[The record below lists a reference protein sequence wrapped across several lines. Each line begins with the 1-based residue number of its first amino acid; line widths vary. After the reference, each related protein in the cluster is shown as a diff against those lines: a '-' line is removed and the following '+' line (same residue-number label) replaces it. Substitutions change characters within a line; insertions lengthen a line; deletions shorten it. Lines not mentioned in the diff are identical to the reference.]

1 MNVPYDFV
9 LLADEQVV
17 DVVDELKTE
26 VDAQRH
32 KVRSLEREMKQK
44 NVDIE
49 AVRVKTIYTI
59 YYQISI
65 IFCNLAVA
73 TTA

>member
-49 AVRVKTIYTI
+49 AVRMKTI
-59 YYQISI
+59 
-65 IFCNLAVA
+65 
-73 TTA
+73 